1 MGKMEKIALEKGA
14 TVRWVTKRVEG
25 GFGFDAY
32 WAKMKNRGGGAKM
45 GYTTQSRLYER
56 CSLSR

>member
-1 MGKMEKIALEKGA
+1 MGKMERIALEKGA

-32 WAKMKNRGGGAKM
+32 WVKMKNRGGGGARR
-45 GYTTQSRLYER
+45 GTLPRGVCTRDAV
-56 CSLSR
+56 